1 MVGRA
6 NVPLT
11 PNSVTPD
18 LMLDAITFACS
29 VEEIATV
36 PPEVYPAGMVTV
48 PALVE
53 IVPEVEPLFA
63 IEPETEPLAEYPVL
77 PVNTSPEVMFPS
89 AVS

>member
-1 MVGRA
+1 MVGRD

-11 PNSVTPD
+11 PKRVTPD
-18 LMLDAITFACS
+18 LMLDAMILLCS
-29 VEEIATV
+29 VEEIETV
-36 PPEVYPAGMVTV
+36 PPEVYPEGMVTV

-63 IEPETEPLAEYPVL
+63 IEPDTLPLALYPVF
-77 PVNTSPEVMFPS
+77 PVNTSPDVMFPS

>member
-1 MVGRA
+1 MVGRD

-11 PNSVTPD
+11 PKRVTPD
-18 LMLDAITFACS
+18 LMLAPMILLCS
-29 VEEIATV
+29 VAEIATV

-63 IEPETEPLAEYPVL
+63 IEPDTEPVAEYPVL
-77 PVNTSPEVMFPS
+77 PVKTSADVMFPS